1 MLTIGKIGG
10 QGKGHW
16 ASPSYYSQQVV
27 RGAEDYYAG
36 KGEAPGSW
44 AGTGAGSL
52 GLEGVIGDGELEA
65 IFERC
70 HPTTGEQLMRAP
82 GEHGVKGIDLQM
94 AVPKSVST
102 LWALSEQYGE
112 PEVAGAVWE
121 ATHGA
126 ARAAFDYLE
135 RNACRSRAGA
145 GGHIDL
151 DGEGFIGAVFPH
163 RFSRAGDPQV
173 HVHCLVANM
182 TLSGGEGTGVP
193 RRWRTLNAHHLY
205 QHQKAAGYLFQA
217 ELRER
222 LTDRLGVEW
231 TEVHKG
237 SAEIVGVPRELALV
251 LSKRRQQIAEQ
262 LERSGRSGSARE
274 AELAALSTRRAKREF
289 DLAEQRLEWRAIAQE
304 HGFGPNELAGALG
317 QASVRELDREEI
329 GTVVE
334 RLIGEHGATG
344 ERSAFCRRDLV

>member
-16 ASPSYYSQQVV
+16 ASPSYYSEQVV

-44 AGTGAGSL
+44 AGSGAGAL

-70 HPTTGEQLMRAP
+70 HPVTGEQLMRAP

-102 LWALSEQYGE
+102 LWAVAEQYGR
-112 PEVAGAVWE
+112 PEVAAAVWE

-126 ARAAFDYLE
+126 GRAAYDYLE

-151 DGEGFIGAVFPH
+151 DGEGFVGAVFPH
-163 RFSRAGDPQV
+163 RFSRTGDPQV
-173 HVHCLVANM
+173 HVHCLAVNM
-182 TLSGGEGTGVP
+182 TMCGGPGTGAA
-193 RRWRTLNAHHLY
+193 RTWRTLNAHYLY

-222 LTDRLGVEW
+222 LTERLGVEW
-231 TEVHKG
+231 TEVTKG
-237 SAEIVGVPRELALV
+237 SAEIVGVPRELA
-251 LSKRRQQIAEQ
+251 
-262 LERSGRSGSARE
+262 ER
-274 AELAALSTRRAKREF
+274 LSTRREQITRE
-289 DLAEQRLEWRAIAQE
+289 LAFAAAPIPPGLRMGDGSPSLAWKARPAGSGAASTRSEPTGAPCSAWRASWPAADATWQILTGNPC
-304 HGFGPNELAGALG
+304 H
-317 QASVRELDREEI
+317 DRSPR
-329 GTVVE
+329 V
-334 RLIGEHGATG
+334 
-344 ERSAFCRRDLV
+344 RRDGAHRGPARSR